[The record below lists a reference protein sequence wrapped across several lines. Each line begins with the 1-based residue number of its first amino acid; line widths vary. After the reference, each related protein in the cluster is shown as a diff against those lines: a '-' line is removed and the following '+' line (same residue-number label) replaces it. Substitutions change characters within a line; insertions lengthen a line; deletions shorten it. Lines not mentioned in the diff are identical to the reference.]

1 MFVLYMQTTRHYM
14 DRIRPRA
21 VTDLLMFS
29 KCLTSTFIM
38 EIQKKW
44 ESTRFSITFSILINL
59 SGMIVNITINC
70 PYYKLIYSRYIAM
83 SIKITYTN

>member
-1 MFVLYMQTTRHYM
+1 MQTTRHYM

-38 EIQKKW
+38 EIQKKMGKYQ
-44 ESTRFSITFSILINL
+44 I
-59 SGMIVNITINC
+59 
-70 PYYKLIYSRYIAM
+70 
-83 SIKITYTN
+83 